1 MVIKM
6 RILIA
11 DDLKGSRDVLRYL
24 IQKYEPAQIFEATNG
39 IEALEIIKLN
49 HIDILITDIKMPQMD
64 GIELI
69 EKARQILP
77 DLQIIVFSAF
87 ANFEFAKKALQ
98 FGVMNY
104 LLKPINT
111 EEFYKTLNSVVK
123 NYHCIKNKLIWNNFD
138 EITLSKNLSK
148 EVLPYPLNTYS
159 HLLLIT
165 CNNDESLNEEEILG
179 FIKECFPEAIIKEK
193 QNSYISLIN
202 AESSIDSEIFL
213 IYSNISKESKC
224 SIYITDFQNN
234 CTDLYNSFQFLIKN
248 ANENLFWELPHN
260 IYNLNKNQ
268 FTNSA
273 SDITVLFKKAKELGK
288 YIIQHTDNYDEKL
301 DALIDEIQKNALN
314 SNQCKY
320 VFLEIIKQIA
330 TENHNNNSYQQL
342 LESITTAKRI
352 SELKESIYMTVALL
366 CELQDLSSE
375 NNTYSPITQA
385 ALRIIHTEYMDDISR
400 TSVAGRIY
408 MSSTYFSHLFKKET
422 GKNFTQYLNDYRM
435 NQACNLLKNTTH
447 NIYSIAKMVGFNN
460 YPYFCSQFKKQYGQT
475 CIQYRETHFKEG
487 D

>member
-234 CTDLYNSFQFLIKN
+234 CTDLYNSFQFLVV
-248 ANENLFWELPHN
+248 
-260 IYNLNKNQ
+260 
-268 FTNSA
+268 S
-273 SDITVLFKKAKELGK
+273 
-288 YIIQHTDNYDEKL
+288 
-301 DALIDEIQKNALN
+301 
-314 SNQCKY
+314 
-320 VFLEIIKQIA
+320 
-330 TENHNNNSYQQL
+330 
-342 LESITTAKRI
+342 
-352 SELKESIYMTVALL
+352 
-366 CELQDLSSE
+366 
-375 NNTYSPITQA
+375 
-385 ALRIIHTEYMDDISR
+385 
-400 TSVAGRIY
+400 
-408 MSSTYFSHLFKKET
+408 
-422 GKNFTQYLNDYRM
+422 
-435 NQACNLLKNTTH
+435 
-447 NIYSIAKMVGFNN
+447 
-460 YPYFCSQFKKQYGQT
+460 
-475 CIQYRETHFKEG
+475 
-487 D
+487 